1 MPNYRPIIET
11 KEKIMIPVI
20 DMSSN
25 TMLRKVVEWL
35 KQRREDP

>member
-20 DMSSN
+20 NMSSN
-25 TMLRKVVEWL
+25 PMFGKVAKWL
-35 KQRREDP
+35 KEQK